1 MDKRISIISKILHTV
16 ICIVVLG
23 VLIANKGKFNYVVSS
38 GTGIDMDFDGEYEF
52 TPMLDTENDTIIQTF
67 KPDKSNL
74 QSLEI
79 RMANEHPD
87 EIESKVSF
95 VITDMHRNE
104 IWADTVNSENIENW
118 RYYSLDTGE
127 IFQKDEEYLLK
138 IKCKNYVNGI
148 SYKIFICNNEL
159 FENRNLTFNGQKLSG
174 GLDIIYNYRVFP
186 FRYFCFMVVLCILA
200 IMILW
205 FKGKAVFPINAFIT
219 LPMISG
225 LYLWIIEH
233 LSNNSITNMSVGAI
247 VINILLIMSFLF
259 WGMALFNTTGITVK
273 VIGMFVL
280 ILGLV
285 NHYVLL
291 FRQTVVLPSDIYSIR
306 TAVEVS
312 PNYILDI
319 DKNILEVLVAL
330 IFIISLLYRTDS
342 KNKKSGRRITV
353 GIAASFTIIVLFI
366 SVNDDFENK
375 IGVDVHQFNQTGRS
389 KEIGLL
395 LNLIENV
402 KYLYVSKPEGYSKD
416 KVQQIYEN
424 VEVKD
429 KTDIQELP
437 DIIVVMNESFADL
450 KMLGEMETT
459 SDYLPNFTSVASER
473 NSKAGTCVVSVF
485 GGGTSCSEFEF
496 LTGGTMLFLPSGI
509 APYQQYIHS
518 NIDALPSYLKS
529 INYNTYA
536 IHAAN
541 PKSWNRDVAY
551 PLIGFER
558 FINSNDEEFKDA
570 SYCRYW
576 IDDQS
581 MVNVVENLYHEKES
595 ENLFEFGITIQC
607 HGGYDYENFPVT
619 VELKHGLEQYEDV
632 SQYLTLIQATDEAYG
647 NLINDLKNTEKP
659 TIVLMFGDH
668 LPALSE
674 SFYSEIFGN
683 SQESYTYEEMIKMHS
698 TPYIFW
704 ANYDVDFSDIPD
716 TISSNF
722 LAVYLLK
729 AAGIQLDDYYS
740 YLYSLSQKYPVIS
753 RSGVVN
759 SDGDIVSYA
768 KSEECYEEIHD
779 YEIIQYS

>member
-1 MDKRISIISKILHTV
+1 
-16 ICIVVLG
+16 
-23 VLIANKGKFNYVVSS
+23 
-38 GTGIDMDFDGEYEF
+38 
-52 TPMLDTENDTIIQTF
+52 
-67 KPDKSNL
+67 
-74 QSLEI
+74 
-79 RMANEHPD
+79 
-87 EIESKVSF
+87 
-95 VITDMHRNE
+95 
-104 IWADTVNSENIENW
+104 
-118 RYYSLDTGE
+118 
-127 IFQKDEEYLLK
+127 
-138 IKCKNYVNGI
+138 
-148 SYKIFICNNEL
+148 
-159 FENRNLTFNGQKLSG
+159 
-174 GLDIIYNYRVFP
+174 
-186 FRYFCFMVVLCILA
+186 MVVLCILA

-437 DIIVVMNESFADL
+437 DIIVVMNES
-450 KMLGEMETT
+450 
-459 SDYLPNFTSVASER
+459 
-473 NSKAGTCVVSVF
+473 
-485 GGGTSCSEFEF
+485 
-496 LTGGTMLFLPSGI
+496 
-509 APYQQYIHS
+509 
-518 NIDALPSYLKS
+518 
-529 INYNTYA
+529 
-536 IHAAN
+536 
-541 PKSWNRDVAY
+541 
-551 PLIGFER
+551 
-558 FINSNDEEFKDA
+558 
-570 SYCRYW
+570 
-576 IDDQS
+576 
-581 MVNVVENLYHEKES
+581 
-595 ENLFEFGITIQC
+595 
-607 HGGYDYENFPVT
+607 
-619 VELKHGLEQYEDV
+619 
-632 SQYLTLIQATDEAYG
+632 
-647 NLINDLKNTEKP
+647 
-659 TIVLMFGDH
+659 
-668 LPALSE
+668 
-674 SFYSEIFGN
+674 
-683 SQESYTYEEMIKMHS
+683 
-698 TPYIFW
+698 
-704 ANYDVDFSDIPD
+704 
-716 TISSNF
+716 
-722 LAVYLLK
+722 
-729 AAGIQLDDYYS
+729 
-740 YLYSLSQKYPVIS
+740 
-753 RSGVVN
+753 
-759 SDGDIVSYA
+759 
-768 KSEECYEEIHD
+768 
-779 YEIIQYS
+779 